1 MLVSLALGAAFVVI
15 TFFVHAIGL
24 AVLALPLADK
34 DEGRGGWAGYVKQ
47 VAAMLALV
55 LGLFLLIMVEI
66 AGWAVA
72 YVWLEFFADFEAA
85 LYFSTSTFA
94 TVGFSDLS
102 PEHDWRLLAAIEG
115 IAGFLIIGWSGA
127 FLVSVAVRVGPFKR
141 GLHF

>member
-1 MLVSLALGAAFVVI
+1 MIVSLLLGAVFVVL

-24 AVLALPLADK
+24 AMLALPLSEKEAAV
-34 DEGRGGWAGYVKQ
+34 GGWASYVKQ

-55 LGLFLLIMVEI
+55 LGLFLLIMIEI

-72 YVWLEFFADFEAA
+72 FVVMDFFPDFEEA

-94 TVGFSDLS
+94 TIGFADLA

-127 FLVSVAVRVGPFKR
+127 FLVSVAVRVGPFKK